1 MRIRKKT
8 VSVWRENC
16 LEDTWTSVDASYPSI
31 YPDCIVFFFFFKDSS
46 DDQVAKQVGQNS
58 ITEGAVAGR
67 MRNYQLCHRLND
79 HPFCVITS
87 IWLSLSV
94 GIVE

>member
-1 MRIRKKT
+1 MDIRSRKL
-8 VSVWRENC
+8 SFHLSRLYC
-16 LEDTWTSVDASYPSI
+16 
-31 YPDCIVFFFFFKDSS
+31 VFFFLKDSS